1 MKTASELRAEARAAL
16 GRNDAY
22 WLYVAGVFLLGLVC
36 VAVFLPLGF
45 SLALAGPVAKAL
57 GVTVP
62 ETFEGLL
69 TSPLMVVATALA
81 AVLVCFAIYVIGFI
95 TWGKFA
101 MALAASRG
109 GLRIGHAF
117 SGWGNS
123 WRMGWIFLVQTT
135 FAQLW
140 CLLLIVPGIY
150 KMFAYAMTPY
160 IAIDHPDWDACRCI
174 TESRRLMRGCKCRY
188 FLLNLSFI
196 GWYLLVVLVSMV
208 PVVGGIAAYF
218 LEPYVGTACARFY
231 EHLLDMDESS
241 VAAGSYVNPD
251 VSPSA
256 EVQPTR

>member
-1 MKTASELRAEARAAL
+1 MKTSSELRAEARAAL
-16 GRNDAY
+16 KRSDAY
-22 WLYVAGVFLLGLVC
+22 WLYVAGGFLLGLVGS
-36 VAVFLPLGF
+36 AVMIPAVLM
-45 SLALAGPVAKAL
+45 LASAGPIAKAL
-57 GVTVP
+57 GVKVP
-62 ETFEGLL
+62 DTFAGLL
-69 TSPLMVVATALA
+69 TSPLMVVAIALA
-81 AVLVCFAIYVIGFI
+81 AVLVCLFIYLIGFLI
-95 TWGKFA
+95 WGKFA

-117 SGWGNS
+117 SGWGNG

-140 CLLLIVPGIY
+140 CLLLVVPGIY

-256 EVQPTR
+256 EVQPVR